1 MFSFFLDLKLP
12 LRCIYKKNR
21 EARDMYVNVENV
33 NFAYDKK
40 PILHDINF
48 GMNKGEITGLIGPNG
63 AGKSTML
70 KLMIKKM
77 KPNNGKIIIGDN
89 DIFSIKRE
97 NNPVTFIPDIPVYYE
112 ELTVWEHLQFIK
124 ALYPEN
130 SVTVDSLIREF
141 NLNQHLNKIPSALS
155 KGTLQKLMI
164 ALALLRQYDVLLAD
178 EPFNGFANYAQT
190 ECQFRYCGTAIPF
203 LTVRSTAR

>member
-77 KPNNGKIIIGDN
+77 KPDNGKIIIGDN

-97 NNPVTFIPDIPVYYE
+97 NNPVTFIPDIPV
-112 ELTVWEHLQFIK
+112 L
-124 ALYPEN
+124 
-130 SVTVDSLIREF
+130 
-141 NLNQHLNKIPSALS
+141 
-155 KGTLQKLMI
+155 
-164 ALALLRQYDVLLAD
+164 
-178 EPFNGFANYAQT
+178 
-190 ECQFRYCGTAIPF
+190 
-203 LTVRSTAR
+203 

>member
-112 ELTVWEHLQFIK
+112 ELTVWEHL
-124 ALYPEN
+124 L
-130 SVTVDSLIREF
+130 
-141 NLNQHLNKIPSALS
+141 
-155 KGTLQKLMI
+155 
-164 ALALLRQYDVLLAD
+164 
-178 EPFNGFANYAQT
+178 
-190 ECQFRYCGTAIPF
+190 
-203 LTVRSTAR
+203 

>member
-77 KPNNGKIIIGDN
+77 KPNNSKIIIGDN

-97 NNPVTFIPDIPVYYE
+97 NNPVT
-112 ELTVWEHLQFIK
+112 
-124 ALYPEN
+124 
-130 SVTVDSLIREF
+130 
-141 NLNQHLNKIPSALS
+141 
-155 KGTLQKLMI
+155 
-164 ALALLRQYDVLLAD
+164 
-178 EPFNGFANYAQT
+178 FANYAQT

>member
-1 MFSFFLDLKLP
+1 
-12 LRCIYKKNR
+12 
-21 EARDMYVNVENV
+21 MYVNVENV

-77 KPNNGKIIIGDN
+77 KPDNGKIIIGDN

-97 NNPVTFIPDIPVYYE
+97 NNPVTFIPDIAFHCFVIEKRKSLCHSLGRPSRSDFV
-112 ELTVWEHLQFIK
+112 QF
-124 ALYPEN
+124 
-130 SVTVDSLIREF
+130 
-141 NLNQHLNKIPSALS
+141 
-155 KGTLQKLMI
+155 
-164 ALALLRQYDVLLAD
+164 
-178 EPFNGFANYAQT
+178 
-190 ECQFRYCGTAIPF
+190 QF
-203 LTVRSTAR
+203 V